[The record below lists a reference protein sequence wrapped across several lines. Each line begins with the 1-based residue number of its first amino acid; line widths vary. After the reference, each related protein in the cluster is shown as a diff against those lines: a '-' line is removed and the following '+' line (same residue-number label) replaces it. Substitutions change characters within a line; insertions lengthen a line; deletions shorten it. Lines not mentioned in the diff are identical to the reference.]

1 MSKFKFDIGDV
12 VRLKDKKANVKGIIR
27 HMFIPNF
34 CDCVMC
40 QIEVLSGRLPFV
52 APHDCGG
59 HVPSENGY
67 QFCEDE
73 LVLIRKFDECDDS
86 ENHNMLQKIFAK
98 VKR

>member
-34 CDCVMC
+34 SDCVMC
-40 QIEVLSGRLPFV
+40 QIEVLSGRLPLV
-52 APHDCGG
+52 APHDCSG
-59 HVPSENGY
+59 HVPNGNGY

-73 LVLIRKFDECDDS
+73 LVLIRKFDECDNS